1 MKTVIII
8 VLVGIAILAI
18 LLAWGLLE
26 LAVVIAWKAPLLFL
40 YIVICFFFPPALLA
54 IPVVGYFWF
63 QAVELEM
70 EEMELQAAQ
79 LQAQLEQQEEA
90 ERFRE
95 EMRERM
101 DEDRVGGPR

>member
-1 MKTVIII
+1 MKII
-8 VLVGIAILAI
+8 VLIILGGLALLAI
-18 LLAWGLLE
+18 GLAIGLLE

-63 QAVELEM
+63 KSAELEM
-70 EEMELQAAQ
+70 QAAQ
-79 LQAQLEQQEEA
+79 LRAQIEAQEEA

-101 DEDRVGGPR
+101 DELEDERTVE